1 MNVTTRKIEALP
13 MQHAHGD
20 TKPATRIEV
29 LVDGD
34 VIGYVTSDSVESYAT
49 IRGSRLRGRFL
60 GYRRSYLGHLTTN
73 RFKSMPTSRNA
84 DTWNS
89 SRKRAIDELV
99 TTWQRAAAN

>member
-13 MQHAHGD
+13 MQHAFGD

-34 VIGYVTSDSVESYAT
+34 VIGYVTSDSVESSAN
-49 IRGSRLRGRFL
+49 IKGSRLRGRL
-60 GYRRSYLGHLTTN
+60 PGYRRTYLGHLATN

-84 DTWNS
+84 DSWSS
-89 SRKRAIDELV
+89 SRKLAVADLV
-99 TTWQRAAAN
+99 EA